1 MEQVVQTVF
10 EYLTKLG
17 SIGLFFGI
25 FIDALGLPFPG
36 GFMIVMSGFLISRGD
51 LNLFEA
57 VLAVIAGYLPG
68 TSAAYYVGR
77 NIGEPFIVKYGRYLR
92 ITPERFNKAQRRM
105 EQSAAVFI
113 IFGRFLPTVGNITP
127 YMAGLSKLK
136 FGCFFIY
143 SVIFAVLWCAFNIT
157 LGYIFGRSWRKAA
170 EIVGSKSW
178 IAALAV
184 MLVYFGYKYYKSKK
198 VKLKG
203 GN

>member
-17 SIGLFFGI
+17 GIGLFFGI

-36 GFMIVMSGFLISRGD
+36 GFMIIMSGYLISRGD
-51 LNLFEA
+51 LGLFEA
-57 VLAVIAGYLPG
+57 VLAVMAGYLPG

-77 NIGEPFIVKYGRYLR
+77 NIGEPFIEKYGRFLR
-92 ITPERFNKAQRRM
+92 ITPERLDKAQK
-105 EQSAAVFI
+105 QLKHSAAFFI
-113 IFGRFLPTVGNITP
+113 IFGRFIPTVGNITP
-127 YMAGLSKLK
+127 YIAGLSRLK

-143 SVIFAVLWCAFNIT
+143 SVIFAALWCAFNIT
-157 LGYIFGRSWRKAA
+157 LGCIFGRSWRKAA
-170 EIVGSKSW
+170 ETVGSKSW

-184 MLVYFGYKYYKSKK
+184 ILLYLGYKYYKSKK

-203 GN
+203 GG